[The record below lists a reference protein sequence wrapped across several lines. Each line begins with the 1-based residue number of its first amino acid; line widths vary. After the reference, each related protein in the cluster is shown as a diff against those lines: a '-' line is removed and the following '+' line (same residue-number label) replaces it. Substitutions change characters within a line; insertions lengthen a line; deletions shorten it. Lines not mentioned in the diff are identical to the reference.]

1 MFKRVLSLI
10 LALVLCGAM
19 AVTGIG
25 ETEEPAEAEVAAET
39 EAEAVEEPEAAEET
53 EEAEAAP
60 ATLEEALA
68 RIAELEAL
76 LEQYKPVYDE
86 QVIVE
91 YDGGIVLRDEVMKV
105 YQQYVDMFAQYG
117 LDLASYGMDQQYKE
131 QSADEVLEKKI
142 LEAKAVELG
151 ADQLSD
157 EELDEIAQSAQKTF
171 DGYVESVAS
180 QMAEKQG
187 VDVTDEIRQSAVDYL
202 NNLGGYSVSDIEASL
217 KENAVTENLYEMVTA
232 DVEVTEEDVRATY
245 DAEVERQQESYAD
258 SYTYINDRDNGTQI
272 VWNPAGYR
280 AVKQVLIKFDDDQ
293 SAKYKELNDKKT
305 ALEAELAELL
315 EPAEEEPAE
324 EEAEPRTEAEIRAD
338 LDSVDEALEALYAEL
353 LPTAQEVVDKY
364 NAGTPFAD
372 LIAEYNEDPGMQ
384 NEPTAT
390 LGYAVCTDNNVWD
403 PAFTE
408 GAMSLENVG
417 DITEPI
423 KGSYGYYIICYDSDI
438 TAGEVEYESVRD
450 TFESKSLESKITD
463 TYNAAVQQWIEEA
476 NPVRYYDRL
485 A

>member
-232 DVEVTEEDVRATY
+232 DVEVTEEDVRAAY

-324 EEAEPRTEAEIRAD
+324 EELTREPVLEAPVEEEPSDSTSDEAEPSTTTTPAVSQEQAPASASQEKEDAPVFKIQILASDKKLKSNDRQLKGLSADYYQEGKLYKYTYGNTTDYREIQK
-338 LDSVDEALEALYAEL
+338 LH
-353 LPTAQEVVDKY
+353 
-364 NAGTPFAD
+364 
-372 LIAEYNEDPGMQ
+372 
-384 NEPTAT
+384 
-390 LGYAVCTDNNVWD
+390 
-403 PAFTE
+403 
-408 GAMSLENVG
+408 
-417 DITEPI
+417 
-423 KGSYGYYIICYDSDI
+423 
-438 TAGEVEYESVRD
+438 
-450 TFESKSLESKITD
+450 KSLNGKFPGSFIIAFKNGNKVATSQAINEWKKK
-463 TYNAAVQQWIEEA
+463 NK
-476 NPVRYYDRL
+476 R
-485 A
+485 